1 MLFKAV
7 QSAVICIIER
17 PSQESGPEIGSA
29 QDHVLKRRT
38 VVVPLPKSIVGVV
51 SSLSSPAPQRLP
63 RCSSD
68 QIEQIDAP
76 CEKFQAPELQILHQ
90 LTSPRA
96 SREWVCSSLSP
107 LGRVPPPP
115 GSHRWDLWSL
125 ESAWDFRFD
134 AIRCSL
140 LFEDLISEGASFGPR
155 VLSRRDGLFAGEILR
170 SSSGRLCC
178 RMGHL
183 CVRFTRT
190 CLYFEFCFVIF
201 CNLTFLRL
209 KLVYLVVVLII
220 WFFVL
225 SLYMW
230 FLNTIS

>member
-1 MLFKAV
+1 MRNF
-7 QSAVICIIER
+7 
-17 PSQESGPEIGSA
+17 
-29 QDHVLKRRT
+29 KRRNS
-38 VVVPLPKSIVGVV
+38 KSCI
-51 SSLSSPAPQRLP
+51 SSLLLVPPASESVRPCRL
-63 RCSSD
+63 
-68 QIEQIDAP
+68 
-76 CEKFQAPELQILHQ
+76 L
-90 LTSPRA
+90 
-96 SREWVCSSLSP
+96 V
-107 LGRVPPPP
+107 RVPPPP

-125 ESAWDFRFD
+125 ESARDFRFD

-155 VLSRRDGLFAGEILR
+155 VLSRRDGLFAGEFLR

-201 CNLTFLRL
+201 WNFTLLRL
-209 KLVYLVVVLII
+209 KLAYLVVVLII

-230 FLNTIS
+230 FLNTISLAIIYNFRR